1 MTTRTDSQI
10 ETRAEDR
17 RASRQRVSR
26 PSRRR
31 IWMRRAGVVLVVPLL
46 WLTWS
51 VGGALMAPGTD
62 TTTARLAEW
71 ARFNGM
77 GWVVSGLEQVQYQ
90 IDPPQVGGSLA
101 GGIPKISAPG
111 LASGLP
117 PGASGATP
125 RDAPLAPI
133 PPQAQ
138 PALPEEG
145 VWQTLTSVHGQPAI
159 RAAFLRPDAQHTS
172 YLVGVAWLNQKLVKM
187 VLHPGF
193 TVPGGSGWSQSSQ
206 VPSSQ
211 RDALLAT
218 FNSGFTMQ
226 DANGGY
232 WQDGQAAVP
241 LRRGAAS
248 MVLYKD
254 GHVDVAKW
262 EGTAPGPDV
271 AAVRQNLGLLVE
283 NGTISPDVNS
293 TTTRTWG
300 KTVGDHTYV
309 WRSALGV
316 RKDGSL
322 VFVVGASMSVPTLAN
337 IVHDAGAVNAMELD
351 INKAWT
357 NFMTYTHPSA
367 GVAAPHMLNSNA
379 HPNPYRYLQP
389 SSRDFVAV
397 LVR

>member
-1 MTTRTDSQI
+1 M
-10 ETRAEDR
+10 
-17 RASRQRVSR
+17 
-26 PSRRR
+26 
-31 IWMRRAGVVLVVPLL
+31 LVFLI

-51 VGGALMAPGTD
+51 LGSALIAPGTD
-62 TTTARLAEW
+62 TTTAKLAEW

-77 GWVVSGLEQVQYQ
+77 GWAVDELEQIQYQ
-90 IDPPQVGGSLA
+90 LNPPKVGGRLA
-101 GGIPKISAPG
+101 GGIPEVSAHRP
-111 LASGLP
+111 APTARTTSTTK
-117 PGASGATP
+117 TP
-125 RDAPLAPI
+125 ILTALAPI
-133 PPQAQ
+133 RAQAQ

-145 VWQTLTSVHGQPAI
+145 VWQTLVSLHGQPAI
-159 RAAFLRPDAQHTS
+159 QAAFLRPDAQHTS

-187 VLHPGF
+187 VLHPGYS
-193 TVPGGSGWSQSSQ
+193 VPGGSGWSQPFY
-206 VPSSQ
+206 VPPSR

-226 DANGGY
+226 DNNGGY
-232 WQDGQAAVP
+232 WQDGQSASP

-254 GHVDVAKW
+254 GHLDVVNWNEA
-262 EGTAPGPDV
+262 APGPGV
-271 AAVRQNLGLLVE
+271 AAVRQNLGMLVE
-283 NGTISPDVNS
+283 NGKISPDVNS

-300 KTVGDHTYV
+300 KTVGNTTFV

-316 RKDGSL
+316 RRDGSL

-337 IVHDAGAVNAMELD
+337 IVHAAGAVSAMELD

-367 GVAAPHMLNSNA
+367 GVAVPHMLTKDA

-397 LVR
+397 SAR